1 MSNEDVLLSIR
12 GLSIGYRVRRGIVN
26 ALTEISL
33 DIPKNSV
40 VAVVGESGCG
50 KSTLG
55 LSIIRLLP
63 EQAVARMGS
72 ILYKDT
78 DLLKV
83 PEKDFRKFR
92 GTEISMI
99 FQEPLSSLNPVYTV
113 GEQILEAIQVR
124 VMREKGLEGV
134 RSEYRAYNYSK
145 NHVLKGIPK
154 GPAKVL
160 APRVKGVSP
169 KPKSSEF
176 KEEIIE
182 LLRLVR
188 IPDLEVVVNRYPH
201 QLSGGMRQRVMI
213 AMALAER
220 PNLLIADEPTTALDV
235 TTQAQILK
243 LLLDLVEETGMSMLL
258 ITHDL
263 GIVAETA
270 DRVAVMYAGVL
281 VEEADVYELFE
292 NPLHPYTRALLNAL
306 PRGYY
311 DSPPLEALPGNVP
324 DLVNPPSGCRFH
336 PRCEYAKEVCGRVV
350 PPLVEVKPGHKVACF
365 LYSEG
370 DGR

>member
-1 MSNEDVLLSIR
+1 MSSEETLLSIR
-12 GLSIGYRVRRGIVN
+12 DLSIGYRVRRGLVN
-26 ALTEISL
+26 ALTNVSL
-33 DIPKNSV
+33 DVPKNSV

-63 EQAVARMGS
+63 EQAVARKGS
-72 ILYKDT
+72 IIYRGIN
-78 DLLKV
+78 LLDV
-83 PEKDFRKFR
+83 PEKEFRKFR

-124 VMREKGLEGV
+124 VMREMGLESI
-134 RSEYRAYNYSK
+134 RSEYKAYDYSK
-145 NHVLKGIPK
+145 DQVLREVPK
-154 GPAKVL
+154 GPEKVFM
-160 APRVKGVSP
+160 PRLGKGNP

-176 KEEIIE
+176 KGEIIE

-188 IPDLEVVVNRYPH
+188 IPDPEVVMNRYPH

-220 PNLLIADEPTTALDV
+220 PKLLIADEPTTALDV

-270 DRVAVMYAGVL
+270 DRVAVMYAGMV

-292 NPLHPYTRALLNAL
+292 NPLHPYTKALLNSL

-311 DSPPLEALPGNVP
+311 DSPPLESLPGNVP
-324 DLVNPPSGCRFH
+324 DLVNPPPGCRFH
-336 PRCEYAKEVCGRVV
+336 PRCKYAKEICKKDA
-350 PPLVEVKPGHKVACF
+350 PPLVEVKPGHRVACF

-370 DGR
+370 GAK